1 MYHVLFTLILLH
13 CPAMHSICSM
23 PNIWSFTAYS
33 VHSLLCSLQLLF
45 VPEFLVN
52 FKHCFV
58 FIAWQVY
65 EAELECV
72 KVMVFCSFHFVV
84 FLFNKCR
91 QNKAREYLML
101 FCEWFFA
108 FSALTLLVGR
118 QEGHPACKKN

>member
-1 MYHVLFTLILLH
+1 
-13 CPAMHSICSM
+13 MHSICSM

-101 FCEWFFA
+101 FCEWFVP
-108 FSALTLLVGR
+108 SVL
-118 QEGHPACKKN
+118 